1 MLKTEI
7 PELVLFFDLEWVP
20 DARAARLLCDAPED
34 ATELEAME
42 ALWKHCGANEEQPRP
57 FIKYLYSRIV
67 SIAFLSRK
75 PVFRDGERVIEFS
88 LNSLPDLPA
97 EGDDVDEAAIINRF
111 LYILGLKRPQLVG
124 FNSAEAD
131 IQVLVQ
137 RGIVNEVTAPA
148 FARRPV
154 KNYDPGD
161 YFKRWDNEEH
171 LDLLKLFSGGKMTPR
186 LNDIAKLCGFPGKI
200 DVAGDHVWQLWLD
213 RDLRKIVEYNRLDV
227 LNTYLV
233 WLRIVY
239 FCGKLSEEDYASEQM
254 DFRDFLE
261 NEAAKESGEYIG
273 RFLELWEPV

>member
-1 MLKTEI
+1 MLRNEI

-20 DARAARLLCDAPED
+20 DARAGRLLCDAPED

-57 FIKYLYSRIV
+57 FVKYLYSRVV

-75 PVFRDGERVIEFS
+75 PVYRDGERAIEFT
-88 LNSLPDLPA
+88 LNSLPDLPFA
-97 EGDDVDEAAIINRF
+97 DDDVDEAAIINRF

-131 IQVLVQ
+131 MQVLIQ
-137 RGIVNEVTAPA
+137 RGIVNEVTAPN

-154 KNYDPGD
+154 KGFDPDD
-161 YFKRWDNEEH
+161 YFKRWDNEDH
-171 LDLLKLFSGGKMTPR
+171 LDLLKLFSNGKMTPR

-200 DVAGDHVWQLWLD
+200 DVAGDHVWELWLN
-213 RDLRKIVEYNRLDV
+213 RDITKIVEYNRLDV

-233 WLRIVY
+233 WLRTVY
-239 FCGKLSEEDYASEQM
+239 FCGKLTEEEYASEQM
-254 DFRDFLE
+254 DFREFLE
-261 NEAAKESGEYIG
+261 EEAAKEGGDYIA
-273 RFLELWEPV
+273 RFLELWEPI